1 MPVTDYPQTPDVDP
15 LEHTPLHTLLVL
27 TNRLQALPVVLVV
40 LLLVFNAALVWIV
53 WRDLPGGLLTLAGF
67 AAAAALNWLLLALL
81 PITGRS
87 FGPDKPSAL
96 ALSALFMVLL
106 NALGLAGAPWWLGWL
121 ALAAVT
127 ALVFYST
134 WIEPFRLGVT
144 CQQYQ
149 TGKWNANAPPLR
161 LLQIGDIHVERVT
174 PRERHLN
181 RLIQELAPDVIVF
194 TGDFVNLSNTHDPEA
209 EQAIRTIISEWRAPL
224 GVYCVSGTPLVE
236 PLDRVKAFV
245 RGLDNLKL
253 LPNQWLTVNTPGGA
267 LNILG
272 LVVTHD
278 MAKDR
283 ALLHKMMLTA
293 PKTGL
298 HLLLMHPPDIAP
310 EANDCG
316 IDLYLC
322 GHTHGGQIRL
332 PLIGPIFS
340 SSHLGNRFIMGRY
353 ELGTTTLYT
362 ARGVGLEGLGAPR
375 ARFLCPPELVLW
387 EITGTGQSQKPG

>member
-1 MPVTDYPQTPDVDP
+1 MPVIDETKQAEVDP
-15 LEHTPLHTLLVL
+15 LEHTPLHTLLVA
-27 TNRLQALPVVLVV
+27 TNRLQSLPTALVV
-40 LLLVFNAALVWIV
+40 LALLFNGALVALVAAAYTPDAAAL
-53 WRDLPGGLLTLAGF
+53 TLIGY
-67 AAAAALNWLLLALL
+67 AAAAAANWLLLALL
-81 PITGRS
+81 PRTGRS
-87 FGPDKPSAL
+87 YGPDKPSAL
-96 ALSALFMVLL
+96 ALSALFALLLCVL
-106 NALGLAGAPWWLGWL
+106 ALLRAPWWLGWGL
-121 ALAAVT
+121 LAAAT
-127 ALVFYST
+127 AIVFYST

-144 CQQYQ
+144 HQ
-149 TGKWNANAPPLR
+149 TYTTAKWQNGAPPLR
-161 LLQIGDIHVERVT
+161 LLQVGDIHVERVT

-181 RLIQELAPDVIVF
+181 RLIAELQPDIIVF
-194 TGDFVNLSNTHDPEA
+194 TGDFVNLSSTHDPEA
-209 EQAIRTIISEWRAPL
+209 EKAIREIIGQWRAPL

-236 PLDRVKAFV
+236 PLERVQDFV

-253 LPNQWLTVNTPGGA
+253 LPNQWMTINTPGGP

-278 MAKDR
+278 MDKDR
-283 ALLHKMMLTA
+283 ALLRKMMLTA
-293 PKTGL
+293 PKDGL

-310 EANDCG
+310 EANEAG

-353 ELGTTTLYT
+353 ELGRTTLYT

-375 ARFLCPPELVLW
+375 ARFLCPPEIVLW
-387 EITGTGQSQKPG
+387 EIEGR